1 MSPSQSAPD
10 HVHIFDTT
18 LRDGEQS
25 AGVNFSKKDKLD
37 IAHALAT
44 MGVDVVEAGFP
55 AASAGEF
62 EAVRAVA
69 LAERGT
75 TVCGLSRCAEV
86 DIEAAAACLA
96 EAAHPRIHLFIGTSH
111 EHLTGQLKKSA
122 KDVLELVDHSVRLA
136 RKRVAEVEFS
146 PMDATRADLDYLC
159 EVVRAA
165 VLAGA
170 KVINIPDT
178 VGIAL
183 PHQVGARIRSLFER
197 VPELHDVV
205 VSFHGQDDLGMATA
219 NAMAAVQAGARQV
232 ELAVNGIGERAGN
245 TSFEEVVMALRVH
258 GASLGVSHQVDTTGI
273 WKLSRLVAE
282 RSGMAVSPN
291 KALVGDN
298 AFKHASGVH
307 QDGVLKSRTTFESID
322 PAWIGHPVGTEIVLG
337 KLSGRAG
344 FVARLRALEIGLE
357 GSALE
362 ACYQRFQRLADGTRV
377 VSDDQ
382 LFRLA
387 EDN

>member
-1 MSPSQSAPD
+1 MSPSQRAPG
-10 HVHIFDTT
+10 HVQIFDTT

-37 IAHALAT
+37 IAHALAA
-44 MGVDVVEAGFP
+44 MRVDVIEAGFP
-55 AASAGEF
+55 AASPSEF

-69 LAERGT
+69 AAERSST
-75 TVCGLSRCAEV
+75 ICGLSRCADV

-96 EAAHPRIHLFIGTSH
+96 EASHPRIHLFIGTSH
-111 EHLTGQLKKSA
+111 EHLTGQLRKST
-122 KDVLELVDHSVRLA
+122 KDVLALVDHSVRLA

-159 EVVRAA
+159 EVVRTA
-165 VLAGA
+165 VAAGA
-170 KVINIPDT
+170 SVINIPDT

-197 VPELHDVV
+197 VPELHDVI
-205 VSFHGQDDLGMATA
+205 VSFHGQDDLGMSSA
-219 NAMAAVQAGARQV
+219 NAIAAVQAGARQV

-258 GASLGVSHQVDTTGI
+258 GPELGVFHNVDTTGI
-273 WKLSRLVAE
+273 WKLSQLVTE
-282 RSGMAVSPN
+282 RSGIAVPRN

-307 QDGVLKSRTTFESID
+307 QDGVLKARATFEAID

-344 FVARLRALEIGLE
+344 FVARLRALQIGLE
-357 GSALE
+357 GAPLE
-362 ACYQRFQRLADGTRV
+362 AAYQRFQRLADETRV
-377 VSDDQ
+377 VSDEQ
-382 LFRLA
+382 LSRLA
-387 EDN
+387 HEN